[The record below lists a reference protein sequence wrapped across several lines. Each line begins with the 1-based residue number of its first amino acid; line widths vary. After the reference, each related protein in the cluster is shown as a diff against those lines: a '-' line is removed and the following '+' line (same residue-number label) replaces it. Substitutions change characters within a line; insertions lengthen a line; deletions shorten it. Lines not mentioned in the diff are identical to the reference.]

1 MSELNA
7 RQWRLYNCLRENG
20 DAWAKQR
27 EIARSLP
34 DLYPIAEGQPFHDSG
49 ARLLMTKDI
58 QAINKSDVIQKII
71 ISSSQGV
78 KLANKEEAERF
89 IEGKYSAVFRG
100 LSRVRKLERKAGLD
114 GQTRLIFG
122 RERDI
127 IQAFIDTETAGR
139 RLKPARALIHGESAS
154 ICK

>member
-7 RQWRLYNCLRENG
+7 RQWRLYNFLRESG
-20 DAWAKQR
+20 DTWAKQR

-34 DLYPIAEGQPFHDSG
+34 DIYPIAEGQPFHDSG

-71 ISSSQGV
+71 ISSAQGV
-78 KLANKEEAERF
+78 KLATKEEAERF

-114 GQTRLIFG
+114 GQTRLKFG

-127 IQAFIDTETAGR
+127 IHSFIDSETAGR
-139 RLKPARALIHGESAS
+139 RLITARAIIREKSAS